1 MSDPVEPPRFEIA
14 LKQLEAIVD
23 ELERGAPELSVAL
36 ARYEQGVRLLAQCH
50 SVLDQAERS
59 VALLTGVDEA
69 GNPSL
74 TSFKIETSE
83 VTEAPS
89 AARPRK
95 RKRPTAAE
103 DDGDDAMIP
112 F

>member
-1 MSDPVEPPRFEIA
+1 MSDDLETPRFEIA

-50 SVLDQAERS
+50 NVLDQAERS
-59 VALLTGVDEA
+59 VAMLTGVDEA

-83 VTEAPS
+83 IIDTP
-89 AARPRK
+89 AAAKPRK
-95 RKRPTAAE
+95 RKRATAADE
-103 DDGDDAMIP
+103 DENDASIP